1 MAGGFDCNFVEEAI
15 EDCVQPECC
24 TVCLLILRQPHQVS
38 CCGCRYC
45 KNCIQRIQTERMPCP
60 TCKERHFHTFHDK
73 GFQRSLYDVQVHCSQ
88 KLEGCEWKG
97 ELGQLDNHLNLSP
110 QAGKQLEGCEY
121 VKIECP
127 WQHIGCVVRLCR
139 KNMPDHLKENLET
152 HMFLLAA
159 SHRVLQ
165 ERVTRL
171 GNHVKSLQGH

>member
-1 MAGGFDCNFVEEAI
+1 MDADIADIARFASEEYKLR
-15 EDCVQPECC
+15 ECPVQHAKKDIFIRL
-24 TVCLLILRQPHQVS
+24 TT
-38 CCGCRYC
+38 
-45 KNCIQRIQTERMPCP
+45 KDFNT
-60 TCKERHFHTFHDK
+60 
-73 GFQRSLYDVQVHCSQ
+73 LYDVQVHCSQ

-97 ELGQLDNHLNLSP
+97 ELGQLDNHLNLFP
-110 QAGKQLEGCEY
+110 QTGKQLEGCEY

-165 ERVTRL
+165 E
-171 GNHVKSLQGH
+171 